1 MRWLAMFCFS
11 AAGAILAL
19 QYAPRW
25 AVGVVA
31 IAAAAV
37 LLFGLRRPKPKRTA
51 ALLLACG
58 ILLACVLLHK
68 CLRFHDIALIA
79 ASLGASLFIINCFA

>member
-58 ILLACVLLHK
+58 FRLMEETAHTTRYVC
-68 CLRFHDIALIA
+68 RFETQ
-79 ASLGASLFIINCFA
+79 NWRE

>member
-58 ILLACVLLHK
+58 IASADFTT
-68 CLRFHDIALIA
+68 RFTTFCSCSRRVNMPAR
-79 ASLGASLFIINCFA
+79 SRQ